1 VSGDGAVLVSR
12 FDVESIVDYAEAE
25 TPPTLAGP
33 AR

>member
-1 VSGDGAVLVSR
+1 VLVSR